1 MESGFGSGFGGGPG
15 KDKDDQV
22 QNVMQRVRSMPT
34 AEAMRLARSPD
45 VQERVALER
54 IHGKLAWEPLLRN
67 PGLSIPE
74 VLRIAAMGM
83 LPGPLLDLIVANAA
97 WVSNEQVRRVLLG
110 NRALKGQ
117 NVMTVLRYL
126 PKSELELAT
135 KQTAY
140 SWAVRDTARRLLGK

>member
-1 MESGFGSGFGGGPG
+1 MAVSTPN
-15 KDKDDQV
+15 DQS
-22 QNVMQRVRSMPT
+22 QNLMQRIRAMPI
-34 AEAMRLARSPD
+34 AEALRLARSPD

-54 IHGKLAWEPLLRN
+54 LHGKLAWEPLLRN

-74 VLRIAAMGM
+74 VIRIAGMGT
-83 LPGPLLDLIVANAA
+83 LPGPLLDLIVANPA
-97 WVSNEQVRRVLLG
+97 WVSNEQVRRTLLA

-126 PKSELELAT
+126 PKQELELAM

-140 SWAVRDTARRLLGK
+140 PWAVRDGAKRLLGK